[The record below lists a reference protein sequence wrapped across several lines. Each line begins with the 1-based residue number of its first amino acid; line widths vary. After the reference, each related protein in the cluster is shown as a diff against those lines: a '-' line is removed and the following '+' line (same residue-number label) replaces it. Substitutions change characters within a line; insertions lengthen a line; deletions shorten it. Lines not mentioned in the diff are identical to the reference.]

1 MTAERE
7 TKLVQHARLGDAQ
20 AFGELVLMHQSFV
33 YNLALR
39 GCGDPQEAQDLAQE
53 AFLKAWQALPGFRQE
68 ARFSTWLYKIVLNL
82 CYNRRPRLKREM
94 EALPVDDAAESLP
107 LPGEGA
113 NPARIMEKNELRAL
127 LQQKIQQLT
136 PAQRLLVQL
145 RYQQE
150 LSYEE
155 IAEITAMPL
164 GSVKTGLFRT
174 HAALRAAL
182 TPVGRPQEEVYA

>member
-1 MTAERE
+1 MITEQE
-7 TKLVQHARLGDAQ
+7 TKLVQRARLGDAQ
-20 AFGELVLMHQSFV
+20 AFGELVLMHQTFV

-68 ARFSTWLYKIVLNL
+68 ARFSTWLYKIVINQ

-94 EALPVDDAAESLP
+94 EALPVDEAAESLP

-113 NPARIMEKNELRAL
+113 NPAHLFEKNELRAL

-182 TPVGRPQEEVYA
+182 VMAGRLQEEVYA